1 EQHKQLNNYV
11 GRLLTILRNSVPDT
25 PVAVYYPISAMQ
37 AEFYSDTPLKPDEVD
52 FCENADKLENRM
64 ELLLDTL
71 YKMHTDFNIIDEDN
85 LLSADITD
93 TISKGIVTAK
103 TLIVPFTEIIPEK
116 VLERIERFKENGGR
130 VIFIDTA
137 PKYFETGEEI
147 NKSLEYISLE
157 ELSLQDGLV
166 QEQPFKITGDDI
178 YVSPYVLNGK
188 RLSYVIN
195 LTEEDRE
202 ITVINGRIYD
212 PEDNTYTENEKYVLK
227 AERGVFI
234 FER

>member
-1 EQHKQLNNYV
+1 MKIFDIREFGAVGDGATLN
-11 GRLLTILRNSVPDT
+11 T
-25 PVAVYYPISAMQ
+25 Q
-37 AEFYSDTPLKPDEVD
+37 AIQ
-52 FCENADKLENRM
+52 NA
-64 ELLLDTL
+64 
-71 YKMHTDFNIIDEDN
+71 IDQC
-85 LLSADITD
+85 A
-93 TISKGIVTAK
+93 A
-103 TLIVPFTEIIPEK
+103 
-116 VLERIERFKENGGR
+116 ENGGR